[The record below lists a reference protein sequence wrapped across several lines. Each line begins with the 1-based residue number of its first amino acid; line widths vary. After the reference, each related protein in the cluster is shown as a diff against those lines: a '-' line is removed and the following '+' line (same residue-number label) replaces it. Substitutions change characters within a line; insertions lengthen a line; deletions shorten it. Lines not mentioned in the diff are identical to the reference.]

1 MTDAASVQRVLVT
14 GTTSGI
20 GRALLAHYS
29 ERGAHVIAVNR
40 RRVPHQEARFPHARF
55 ECVDVRSRE
64 GVARLIE
71 DLRTTGKLPTV
82 FVLNAGINRTD
93 NDAAFVLDEY
103 RTVIETN
110 LYGVLHF
117 VEPLT
122 RLPVSRIPR
131 HVVAISSLASFVGNP
146 YGVGYHT
153 SKRALSACFDVW
165 SRMYAGTDLVFQQVL
180 LGPVPTEIHTMA
192 GQLPSWLVRIRDAF
206 SASPE
211 VAAEA
216 IARFATTRNRRLFYP
231 KEAIPLYAGAWL
243 CRSLL
248 PGFFSGRRMLD
259 GSTRR
264 ARSAQDR

>member
-1 MTDAASVQRVLVT
+1 VTDAANVQRVLVT

-29 ERGAHVIAVNR
+29 MRGAHVVAVNR
-40 RRVPHQEARFPHARF
+40 RRVPDLEGRFPHARF

-64 GVARLIE
+64 GVARLVE
-71 DLRTTGKLPTV
+71 DLETTGQLPTV

-93 NDAAFVLDEY
+93 NDVAFELDEY
-103 RTVIETN
+103 RTVVETN

-122 RLPVSRIPR
+122 RLPVSRVPR
-131 HVVAISSLASFVGNP
+131 HVVAISSLATFVGNP

-165 SRMYAGTDLVFQQVL
+165 SRMYSGTDLVFQQVL

-192 GQLPSWLVRIRDAF
+192 GRLPNWMGHIRDAF
-206 SASPE
+206 SGSPD

-216 IARFATTRNRRLFYP
+216 IARFAATRKKRLFYP
-231 KEAIPLYAGAWL
+231 REAVPLYAGAWL
-243 CRSLL
+243 CRTLL
-248 PGFFSGRRMLD
+248 PGFLSGRRMLD
-259 GSTRR
+259 GGTRR
-264 ARSAQDR
+264 IRSAKER